1 MFHWCSAIFA
11 LNFCHPSWP
20 QTSSTST
27 VSEAP
32 GMKAFFATMSRTP
45 WQSNFQAKVWGD
57 MCTKSFKWWENKIH
71 FQNWPLRLCIPVQLH
86 LWSIWTMHMLSGP
99 GPPWRRKRRKNTCQ
113 GKCLQCGS
121 KCALLICFFHSSGT
135 PQHLF
140 HGGFSIATLLQCYR
154 RLMRPNASFHL
165 HLERKFEWENKSQ
178 KRIMWLS
185 PVCGA
190 AASAECNGFT

>member
-71 FQNWPLRLCIPVQLH
+71 FQNWPLRLCIPVQLSYAH
-86 LWSIWTMHMLSGP
+86 VVGSGAPLEEKEEKEHVPRKVLAMWFQVCFVDLLFSQFWNSAAFVSWRILHCYVVAMLP
-99 GPPWRRKRRKNTCQ
+99 EVN
-113 GKCLQCGS
+113 
-121 KCALLICFFHSSGT
+121 
-135 PQHLF
+135 
-140 HGGFSIATLLQCYR
+140 AT
-154 RLMRPNASFHL
+154 
-165 HLERKFEWENKSQ
+165 
-178 KRIMWLS
+178 
-185 PVCGA
+185 
-190 AASAECNGFT
+190 